1 MSNTLLEFKNLVTE
15 FRTEGTTVKAV
26 NDISFTLN
34 KGETVGI
41 VGESG
46 SGKSVTSL
54 SAMRLIP
61 SPPGII
67 SGGSIVFHQKNKEKV
82 DLLKISEDQMRSY
95 RGNDLAM
102 IFQEPMTSLNP
113 VFTCGDQVLEAII
126 LHQKLSKNKAK
137 KLTIEL
143 FKKVQLPDPERIF
156 NTYPHQISGG
166 QKQRVMIAM
175 AMSCEPSVLI
185 ADEPTTALDVTVQK
199 TILQLMQELQREKDM
214 GILFITHDLGVIA
227 ELADKVIVMYKGK
240 IVEQGSVWEIFTN
253 PKHPY
258 TKGLLACR
266 PPLNKRYTFLP
277 TVKDFMHVDE
287 NGKIIDTNISVED
300 FTKDLEISSTEREK
314 KQKLLFEK
322 DPVLQIKNLKTYFP
336 ISNSTKIPFTLQLGL
351 FGKEQKVKLDKP
363 IIIGI
368 SLFLALLMTSV
379 LYAVLLL
386 FGFSIT
392 NPFDDVITFL
402 NIENKIDR
410 VTLFNISF
418 WEEVGISAIADLMQL
433 AVVVSG
439 LLILYYLFFKSS
451 KSSLK
456 KGLNIRSKSN
466 VKAVDKVS
474 FDVYPGET
482 LGLVGESGCGKTT
495 IGRTIL
501 RLEEPTEGEMIY
513 KGIDIAKMKANE
525 LREFRKEVQI
535 IFQDPYSSLNPR
547 MTIGNA
553 IMEPMQIHKILE
565 NDEQRKKRVEELL
578 ARVNLDPTHFYRY
591 PHEFSGGQR
600 QRIGIARALAVNPKF
615 IICDESVSALDVS
628 VQAQVLN
635 LLNELKEEFG
645 LTYIFISHDLSV
657 VKYMSD
663 RMLVMQDGEI
673 EEMGDADQIYNKPS
687 TPYTQKL
694 IDAIPEGKLE
704 DIKKH
709 LESKGVEVK

>member
-1 MSNTLLEFKNLVTE
+1 MSKTLLEFKNLVTE
-15 FRTEGTTVKAV
+15 FHTEGTTVKAV
-26 NDISFTLN
+26 NNISFTLN

-61 SPPGII
+61 SPPGKI
-67 SGGSIVFHQKNKEKV
+67 SGGKIIFHKKTGENV
-82 DLLKISEDQMRSY
+82 DLLRVSEEEMRSY
-95 RGNDLAM
+95 RGNDIAM

-113 VFTCGDQVLEAII
+113 VFTCGDQVLEAIM
-126 LHQKLSKNKAK
+126 LHQKLNKNEAK
-137 KLTIEL
+137 NLTIEL

-156 NTYPHQISGG
+156 STYPHQISGG

-199 TILQLMQELQREKDM
+199 TILQLMQDLQKEQDM
-214 GILFITHDLGVIA
+214 GIMFITHDLGVIA
-227 ELADKVIVMYKGK
+227 ELADKVVVMYKGK
-240 IVEQGSVWEIFTN
+240 IVEQGNVWDIFTN
-253 PKHPY
+253 PQHPY

-266 PPLNKRYTFLP
+266 PPLEKRYSFLP
-277 TVKDFMHVDE
+277 TVSDFMKIDDQG
-287 NGKIIDTNISVED
+287 NIIDNNISVEE
-300 FTKDLEISSTEREK
+300 FTKKLVISESERK
-314 KQKLLFEK
+314 AKQKVLFEK
-322 DPVLQIKNLKTYFP
+322 EPVLKLKNLKTYFP
-336 ISNSTKIPFTLQLGL
+336 IRNGF
-351 FGKEQKVKLDKP
+351 FG
-363 IIIGI
+363 GI
-368 SLFLALLMTSV
+368 SS
-379 LYAVLLL
+379 Y
-386 FGFSIT
+386 
-392 NPFDDVITFL
+392 
-402 NIENKIDR
+402 
-410 VTLFNISF
+410 
-418 WEEVGISAIADLMQL
+418 
-433 AVVVSG
+433 
-439 LLILYYLFFKSS
+439 
-451 KSSLK
+451 
-456 KGLNIRSKSN
+456 
-466 VKAVDKVS
+466 VKAVNDVT
-474 FDVYPGET
+474 FDVFPGET

-501 RLEEPTEGEMIY
+501 RLEEPTEGSMIY
-513 KGIDIAKMKANE
+513 KGQDIAKMNAEE

-553 IMEPMQIHKILE
+553 IMEPMQVHNILASD
-565 NDEQRKKRVEELL
+565 DERKEKVKELL
-578 ARVNLDPTHFYRY
+578 SKVSLDPSHFYRY

-635 LLNELKEEFG
+635 LLNDLKDEFG

-663 RMLVMQDGEI
+663 RMVVMQEGKV
-673 EEMGDADQIYNKPS
+673 EEMGDADQIYNSPK
-687 TPYTQKL
+687 TEYTNRL

-704 DIKKH
+704 DIKAH
-709 LESKGVEVK
+709 LEKKGVLVN